1 MTITAHGGEEL
12 LDLRC
17 PEPRRRDGLDRAKRL
32 RSITLDPRELS
43 DLELL
48 AVGGYTPLRGFMTG
62 AECKSV
68 VDEMHLPSGV
78 PWTIPVTLSA
88 DREVA
93 HALRDGEEVALTERS
108 GRVLALLEV
117 RDRYTVDRR
126 EEARKV
132 FLTDEEAHPGVAA
145 VYAARE
151 VRLGG
156 PVTVLDLPEGREFLR
171 WRLEPAETRREFAR
185 RGWTTVVAF
194 QTRNPIH
201 RAHEYITKCAL
212 EITDGLLIH
221 PLVGETKEDDVPAS
235 VRMRCYE
242 ALIEGYYPRERVVLS
257 VLPAAMRYGGPR
269 EAIFHAIMRRNYGCT
284 HFIVGR
290 DHAGVG
296 TYYGTYDA
304 QKIFERF
311 DPEALG
317 ITPLCFEH
325 AFYCRRVGGMATPK
339 TTNSA
344 PEERVFLSG
353 TKLREMLRRG
363 EPPPPEFTRPEVACI
378 LVDAVREQTRKA

>member
-1 MTITAHGGEEL
+1 MTMSPHGGGAL
-12 LDLRC
+12 VDLRA
-17 PEPRRRDGLDRAKRL
+17 PNSERDALLEKAGGLTSLPLSARA
-32 RSITLDPRELS
+32 IT

-48 AVGGYTPLRGFMTG
+48 AIGGYTPLRGFLTG

-68 VDEMHLPSGV
+68 VDEMHLPGGV

-88 DREVA
+88 DSEFA
-93 HALRDGEEVALTERS
+93 DGLADGEEIALTDGQ
-108 GRVLALLEV
+108 GRVLAIQQV
-117 RDRYTVDRR
+117 QDRYTVDRR
-126 EEARKV
+126 EEARKI
-132 FLTDEEAHPGVAA
+132 FLTDEDVHPGVAA
-145 VYAARE
+145 LYEAAE

-156 PVTVLDLPEGREFLR
+156 PVTVLQLPEGSEFPEYR
-171 WRLEPAETRREFAR
+171 WEPARTRREFEE
-185 RGWTTVVAF
+185 RGWRTIVGF

-212 EITDGLLIH
+212 EVTDGLLIH
-221 PLVGETKEDDVPAS
+221 PLVGETKGDDIPAD

-242 ALIEGYYPRERVVLS
+242 ALIDGYYPKDRVVLS
-257 VLPAAMRYGGPR
+257 VLPASMRYAGPR

-311 DPEALG
+311 DPSALG
-317 ITPLCFEH
+317 ITPLNFEH
-325 AFYCRRVGGMATPK
+325 AFYCKKAGGMASPK

-344 PEERVFLSG
+344 PEDRVFLSG
-353 TKLREMLRRG
+353 TKVRELLQAG
-363 EPPPPEFTRPEVACI
+363 EAPPPEFTRPEVAKI
-378 LVDAVREQTRKA
+378 LVEAMRSR

>member
-1 MTITAHGGEEL
+1 MTMSPHGGGAL
-12 LDLRC
+12 VDLRV
-17 PEPRRRDGLDRAKRL
+17 PNKERDALLEKAGGLPSLPLSARA
-32 RSITLDPRELS
+32 IT

-48 AVGGYTPLRGFMTG
+48 AIGGYTPLRGFLTG

-68 VDEMHLPSGV
+68 VDEMHLPGGV
-78 PWTIPVTLSA
+78 PWTIPVTLSSGSEFA
-88 DREVA
+88 DGLA
-93 HALRDGEEVALTERS
+93 DGEEIALTDGQ
-108 GRVLALLEV
+108 GRVLAIQQV
-117 RDRYTVDRR
+117 QDRYTVDRR
-126 EEARKV
+126 EEARKI
-132 FLTDEEAHPGVAA
+132 FLTDEDAHPGVAA
-145 VYAARE
+145 LYEAAE

-156 PVTVLDLPEGREFLR
+156 PVTVLQLPEAPEFPEYR
-171 WRLEPAETRREFAR
+171 WEPSRTRREFEE
-185 RGWTTVVAF
+185 RGWRTIVAF

-212 EITDGLLIH
+212 EVTDGLLIH
-221 PLVGETKEDDVPAS
+221 PLVGETKGDDIPAD

-242 ALIEGYYPRERVVLS
+242 ALIDGYYPEDRVVLS
-257 VLPAAMRYGGPR
+257 VLPASMRYAGPR

-311 DPEALG
+311 DPSALG
-317 ITPLCFEH
+317 ITPLNFEH
-325 AFYCRRVGGMATPK
+325 AFYCKKAGGMASPK

-344 PEERVFLSG
+344 PEDRVFLSG
-353 TKLREMLRRG
+353 TKVRELLQAG
-363 EPPPPEFTRPEVACI
+363 EAPPPEFTRPEVAKI
-378 LVDAVREQTRKA
+378 LVEAMRSR

>member
-1 MTITAHGGEEL
+1 MTMTPHGGGKL
-12 LDLRC
+12 VDLRV
-17 PEPRRRDGLDRAKRL
+17 PAPQGEEHLKRAGGLKSLRL
-32 RSITLDPRELS
+32 DARTLT

-48 AVGGYTPLRGFMTG
+48 AIGGYSPLRGFMTG

-68 VDEMHLPSGV
+68 VDEMHLPDGV
-78 PWTIPVTLSA
+78 PWTLPVTLSA
-88 DREVA
+88 DA
-93 HALRDGEEVALTERS
+93 SFADALADGEEISLTDPA
-108 GRVLALLEV
+108 GGVLGVLEV
-117 RDRYTVDRR
+117 RDRYTADLR

-145 VYAARE
+145 LYAAGE

-156 PVTVLDLPEGREFLR
+156 PLTVLQLPADREFPEYR
-171 WRLEPAETRREFAR
+171 WEPARTRREFGD
-185 RGWTTVVAF
+185 RGWTTIVAF

-221 PLVGETKEDDVPAS
+221 PLVGETKGDDIPAD

-242 ALIEGYYPRERVVLS
+242 ALIDGYYPRERVVLS
-257 VLPAAMRYGGPR
+257 VLPASMRYAGPR

-284 HFIVGR
+284 HFIFGR

-311 DPEALG
+311 DPAALG

-325 AFYCRRVGGMATPK
+325 AFYCKKVGGMATPK

-344 PEERVFLSG
+344 PEDRVFLSG
-353 TKLREMLRRG
+353 TKVRELLQRG
-363 EPPPPEFTRPEVACI
+363 ELPPPEFSRPEVAKI
-378 LVDAVREQTRKA
+378 LTEAMRRR